1 MEIYLGK
8 NNTLEI
14 ERGFNNVS
22 VVLKYSQDDRKEVED
37 NEILLYTTDR
47 FILDYNFET
56 GLKEAYSKGVMSPGL
71 NLAPQKKKPFVALSQ
86 SRKYFLLKKLR
97 FSHGGE
103 KSSSFNCDINDVVEM
118 DTLQVERDLKIKEI
132 LK

>member
-8 NNTLEI
+8 NNKMSI
-14 ERGFNNVS
+14 ERGFNNVR
-22 VVLKYSQDDRKEVED
+22 VVLEYSYDDRKLVED

-47 FILDYNFET
+47 FICDYNFET
-56 GLKEAYSKGVMSPGL
+56 GLYASPMS
-71 NLAPQKKKPFVALSQ
+71 FVGFTESP
-86 SRKYFLLKKLR
+86 RKYFLLKGLKY
-97 FSHGGE
+97 SHGG

-118 DTLQVERDLKIKEI
+118 DTLQVERDLKIKQI

>member
-22 VVLKYSQDDRKEVED
+22 VVFKYSQDDRKEVED

-47 FILDYNFET
+47 FICDYDFET
-56 GLKEAYSKGVMSPGL
+56 GLKHMTIRNTYGGL
-71 NLAPQKKKPFVALSQ
+71 ISGLPP

-103 KSSSFNCDINDVVEM
+103 KI
-118 DTLQVERDLKIKEI
+118 II
-132 LK
+132 I